1 MIVVCVQLPPSLIW
15 FLDFLIHKQDT
26 ELLIVSIVNK
36 LLKATVASK
45 ANDAEAN

>member
-1 MIVVCVQLPPSLIW
+1 MIVVFSLPPSLIW
-15 FLDFLIHKQDT
+15 FLDFLIHKQDC

-36 LLKATVASK
+36 LLKATVACK